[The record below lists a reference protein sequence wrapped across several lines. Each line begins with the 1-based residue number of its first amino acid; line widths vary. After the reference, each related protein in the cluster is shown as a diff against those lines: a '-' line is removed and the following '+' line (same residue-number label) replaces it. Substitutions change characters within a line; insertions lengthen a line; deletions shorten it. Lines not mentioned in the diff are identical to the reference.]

1 MTRTKNQKNE
11 NIHLVLISD
20 ENGIFD
26 AFLLIKKELIAN
38 AASCL
43 SLVYAIPKQKQHP
56 LFEQELTFLEKRFS
70 QSLLVYKVAIDFDS
84 GCISQEFIEALI
96 NSNMSEKMTFL
107 LFGNDEFISS
117 LSEIL
122 NFLNAKQIIKA
133 KIIK

>member
-1 MTRTKNQKNE
+1 MTRTKNQKNK
-11 NIHLVLISD
+11 NVHLILISD

-26 AFLLIKKELIAN
+26 AFLLIKKTLIAKT
-38 AASCL
+38 ASCI
-43 SLVYAIPKQKQHP
+43 SLVYAVPTQRQHP

-70 QSLLVYKVAIDFDS
+70 QDLLVYKVAIDPDS
-84 GCISQEFIEALI
+84 CSISQEFIEALV
-96 NSNMSEKMTFL
+96 NSNMSEKMTFV

-122 NFLNAKQIIKA
+122 DFLNAKQIVKT